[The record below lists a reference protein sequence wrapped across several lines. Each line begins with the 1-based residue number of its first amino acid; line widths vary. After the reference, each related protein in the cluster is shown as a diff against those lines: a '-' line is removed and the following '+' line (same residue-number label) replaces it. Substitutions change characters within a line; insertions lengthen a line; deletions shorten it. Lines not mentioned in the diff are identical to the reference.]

1 MQLDFD
7 KWNHNV
13 NIGKSIDLTNAD
25 FSIVLEKFN
34 QLDQKQFTQIIL
46 GGDNDHLIVG
56 GGKGNYVCTFSTNN
70 NDEFY
75 NLINKAASENED
87 IDLVTGGQEGTFPAT
102 IVVGEDAALKA
113 LKYYFEN
120 QKMNPDLTW
129 EE

>member
-46 GGDNDHLIVG
+46 AWDNDH
-56 GGKGNYVCTFSTNN
+56 
-70 NDEFY
+70 
-75 NLINKAASENED
+75 LINKAASENED
-87 IDLVTGGQEGTFPAT
+87 IDIVTGGQEGTFPAT
-102 IVVGEDAALKA
+102 IVVEEDAALNA